1 MFRWF
6 ARLQSFGD
14 KVTWLVTLTSGLA
27 IVAVCFT
34 LAVLDYFNL
43 RRDTMEALRAQSLIV
58 AMNSGAPLAFGDRAS
73 GGEALAALRVR
84 PGVAS
89 AALFD
94 TSGAR
99 FAEFR
104 RGFNPGPSLPLQPL
118 GTTPVDPWLVMV
130 LPVHDRG
137 VRLGHLQVVYDPTQT
152 RAHLWRTLALSS
164 IVAAFAV
171 LLVYLFAQRIK
182 DTLIH
187 PIAALGATALQ
198 VSGTRNY
205 SLRATKVSEDELG
218 TFTDIFNEMLAQ
230 IELQNT
236 EIQASRAEAQHA
248 SQLKDDFL
256 ATLSH
261 ELRTPMTPILGWAQ
275 ILRRTA
281 RDNPQVL
288 QAAEVIERNARVQT
302 QIVDDLLD
310 MSRIIAGKVRL
321 EVQPVDLAQVIDAAV
336 ETVATAAEARGI
348 HVVKAL
354 QTTVPV
360 RGDPQRLQQVLWNLL
375 SNAIKFTPRDGTVTV
390 TLERQA
396 GYVQVGVQDTG
407 QGIAPE
413 FMPYVF
419 ERFRQA
425 DSSTTRQHGGL
436 GLGLAI
442 VKQLVELHG
451 GSVRVRSDGAGLGSL
466 FTVRLPLV
474 PVRALS
480 DGSHPPMTA
489 PSVGAATP
497 AEPARAVLA
506 GLRLLVVDDEPDA
519 RDLVEHL
526 LRDSGAE
533 VAVAASGDEALERFR
548 AAPPDLVVCDIGM
561 PGMDGLQLIRAIREL
576 PAARGGQVP
585 AIALT
590 AFARS
595 EERTRSLQAGFQLHV
610 AKPVEEAELVAAI
623 ASLARLAQGES
634 AKRAA
639 PPLPVDVPS
648 QEPRAG

>member
-1 MFRWF
+1 MLGWF
-6 ARLQSFGD
+6 ARLRSFGD

-34 LAVLDYFNL
+34 LAVLDYVNL
-43 RRDTMEALRAQSLIV
+43 RRDTMEALRGQSLIV
-58 AMNSGAPLAFGDRAS
+58 AMNSSAPLAFDDPTSAT
-73 GGEALAALRVR
+73 EVLAAYRVR

-89 AALFD
+89 ATLFN
-94 TSGAR
+94 TAGAR
-99 FAEFR
+99 FATYR
-104 RGFNPGPSLPLQPL
+104 RETVPGPELALQPVGL
-118 GTTPVDPWLVMV
+118 TPINPWQVLV
-130 LPVHDRG
+130 LPVQDRG
-137 VRLGHLQVVYDPTQT
+137 QRLGHLQVVYDAKHT
-152 RAHLWRTLALSS
+152 RGHLWRTLLLSS
-164 IVAAFAV
+164 AVATFAV
-171 LLVYLFAQRIK
+171 LLVYLFAKRIR
-182 DTLIH
+182 DTLVH

-198 VSGTRNY
+198 VSETRNY

-218 TFTDIFNEMLAQ
+218 TFTDIFNEMLAR
-230 IELQNT
+230 IEVQNT
-236 EIQASRAEAQHA
+236 QIQASRAEAQRA

-321 EVQPVDLAQVIDAAV
+321 EVQPVDLAQVIDAAL

-348 HVVKAL
+348 HLVKDVEAA
-354 QTTVPV
+354 VAPV
-360 RGDPQRLQQVLWNLL
+360 RGDPHRLQQVLWNLL
-375 SNAIKFTPRDGTVTV
+375 SNAIKFTARDGTVTV
-390 TLERQA
+390 SLERHDE
-396 GYVQVGVQDTG
+396 YIQVGVTDTG
-407 QGIAPE
+407 QGIAAE
-413 FMPYVF
+413 FLPHVF

-451 GSVRVRSDGAGLGSL
+451 GSVRARSDGLDQGST

-474 PVRALS
+474 PVRAVS
-480 DGSHPPMTA
+480 EGSRKPSAHPD
-489 PSVGAATP
+489 VGEATP
-497 AEPARAVLA
+497 AEPARAVLT
-506 GLRLLVVDDEPDA
+506 GLRLLIVDDEADA
-519 RDLVEHL
+519 RDLVAHL

-533 VAVAASGDEALERFR
+533 VVVAASGAEAF
-548 AAPPDLVVCDIGM
+548 AALQASPPDLLVSDIGM
-561 PGMDGLQLIRAIREL
+561 AGMDGLELIRRVRAL
-576 PAARGGQVP
+576 PAGRGGAVP

-590 AFARS
+590 AFARG

-623 ASLARLAQGES
+623 ASLARLSPNVQVAT
-634 AKRAA
+634 
-639 PPLPVDVPS
+639 PPPVVDADATP
-648 QEPRAG
+648 EA

>member
-1 MFRWF
+1 MFGWF
-6 ARLQSFGD
+6 ARLRSFGD
-14 KVTWLVTLTSGLA
+14 KVTWLVTLTSGGA

-34 LAVLDYFNL
+34 LAVLDYINL
-43 RRDTMEALRAQSLIV
+43 RHDTMESLRAQALIV
-58 AMNSGAPLAFGDRAS
+58 AMNSGAPLAFGDRGSAA
-73 GGEALAALRVR
+73 EALAAFRAR

-89 AALFD
+89 ATLFD
-94 TSGAR
+94 VAGVR
-99 FAEFR
+99 FAAYR
-104 RGFNPGPSLPLQPL
+104 RDGDPGPELELQPV
-118 GTTPVDPWLVMV
+118 GVTDVDPWQVLV
-130 LPVHDRG
+130 LPVQDRG
-137 VRLGHLQVVYDPTQT
+137 QRLGQLQVLFDDAQLH
-152 RAHLWRTLALSS
+152 AHLWRTLLLSTAVAL
-164 IVAAFAV
+164 FAV
-171 LLVYLFAQRIK
+171 VLVFLFARRIK
-182 DTLIH
+182 DALIH

-230 IELQNT
+230 IELQDT
-236 EIQASRAEAQHA
+236 EIQASRADAQRA

-281 RDNPQVL
+281 RDNAQVL

-321 EVQPVDLAQVIDAAV
+321 EVQPVDLEKVIDAAL
-336 ETVATAAEARGI
+336 ETVATAADARGI
-348 HVVKAL
+348 HLDKRVQGAVA
-354 QTTVPV
+354 PV
-360 RGDPQRLQQVLWNLL
+360 RGDPHRLQQVLWNLL
-375 SNAIKFTPRDGTVTV
+375 SNAIKFTPRDGRVV
-390 TLERQA
+390 VSLERGEEHVDVA
-396 GYVQVGVQDTG
+396 VTDTG
-407 QGIAPE
+407 QGIAAE
-413 FMPYVF
+413 FLPHVF

-451 GSVRVRSDGAGLGSL
+451 GSVRASSDGPGQGAT

-480 DGSHPPMTA
+480 ESPRRAYAAHDIA
-489 PSVGAATP
+489 AATP
-497 AEPARAVLA
+497 AEPAVAVLD
-506 GLRLLVVDDEPDA
+506 GLRLLVVDDEADA
-519 RDLVEHL
+519 RELVEHL
-526 LRDSGAE
+526 LCESGARVVAVASGAE
-533 VAVAASGDEALERFR
+533 ALAQIEAQL
-548 AAPPDLVVCDIGM
+548 PDLIVSDIGM
-561 PGMDGLQLIRAIREL
+561 PGMDGFDFIRRVRAL
-576 PAARGGQVP
+576 PPGRGGATP

-623 ASLARLAQGES
+623 ASLARLGPS
-634 AKRAA
+634 RKAA
-639 PPLPVDVPS
+639 ADAPV
-648 QEPRAG
+648 EPEPAGDA

>member
-1 MFRWF
+1 MFGWF
-6 ARLQSFGD
+6 HRLRSFGD
-14 KVTWLVTLTSGLA
+14 KVTWMVTLTSGLA

-34 LAVLDYFNL
+34 LAVLDNFNL
-43 RRDTMEALRAQSLIV
+43 RRDTMDSLRAQSLIV
-58 AMNSGAPLAFGDRAS
+58 AMNSSAPLAFGDRGSAS
-73 GGEALAALRVR
+73 EALAAFRAR
-84 PGVAS
+84 PAVAS
-89 AALFD
+89 ATLFD
-94 TSGAR
+94 VADADFASYHRDGEVGAD
-99 FAEFR
+99 
-104 RGFNPGPSLPLQPL
+104 LPLQPL
-118 GTTPVDPWLVMV
+118 GVSSVDPWHVLV
-130 LPVHDRG
+130 LPVRDRG
-137 VRLGHLQVVYDPTQT
+137 QRLGHLQVVFDDRQVY
-152 RAHLWRTLALSS
+152 AHLWRTLLLS
-164 IVAAFAV
+164 IAVAAFAV
-171 LLVYLFAQRIK
+171 VLVYVFARRIK
-182 DTLIH
+182 DALIH

-236 EIQASRAEAQHA
+236 EIQASRAEAQRA

-281 RDNPQVL
+281 RDNAQVL

-321 EVQPVDLAQVIDAAV
+321 EVQPVDLEKVIDAAM

-348 HVVKAL
+348 VLEKEVQGAIA
-354 QTTVPV
+354 PV
-360 RGDPQRLQQVLWNLL
+360 RGDPHRLQQVLWNLL
-375 SNAIKFTPRDGTVTV
+375 SNAIKFTPREGRVTA
-390 TLERQA
+390 TLERHDD
-396 GYVQVGVQDTG
+396 YVQVGVTDTG
-407 QGIAPE
+407 QGIAAE
-413 FMPYVF
+413 FLPHVF

-436 GLGLAI
+436 GLGLSI
-442 VKQLVELHG
+442 VKQLVEMHG
-451 GSVRVRSDGAGLGSL
+451 GSVRVHSEGAGLGST

-480 DGSHPPMTA
+480 ESPRRAYAAHDVP
-489 PSVGAATP
+489 AATP
-497 AEPARAVLA
+497 AEPAVAVLQ
-506 GLRLLVVDDEPDA
+506 GLRLLVVDDEADA

-526 LRDSGAE
+526 LTESGAIVTVVGSGAE
-533 VAVAASGDEALERFR
+533 ALARLEAQ
-548 AAPPDLVVCDIGM
+548 PPDLLVSDIGM
-561 PGMDGLQLIRAIREL
+561 PGMDGLELLRRVRAL
-576 PAARGGQVP
+576 PPARGGATP

-623 ASLARLAQGES
+623 ASLARLSPTVKPAEP
-634 AKRAA
+634 A
-639 PPLPVDVPS
+639 PDAV
-648 QEPRAG
+648 EPEPARDA

>member
-1 MFRWF
+1 MYRWF
-6 ARLQSFGD
+6 SRLRSFGD

-43 RRDTMEALRAQSLIV
+43 RHDTMDSLRAQSMIV
-58 AMNSGAPLAFGDRAS
+58 AMNSGAPLAFGDRNSAT
-73 GGEALAALRVR
+73 EALAAFRAR

-89 AALFD
+89 ATLFD
-94 TSGAR
+94 VADVR
-99 FAEFR
+99 FATFR
-104 RGFNPGPSLPLQPL
+104 RDGEGGPQLDLQPV
-118 GTTPVDPWLVMV
+118 GVTPIDPWEVLV
-130 LPVHDRG
+130 LPVQDRG
-137 VRLGHLQVVYDPTQT
+137 QRLGHLQVVFDDRQAN
-152 RAHLWRTLALSS
+152 AHLWRTLLLSTG
-164 IVAAFAV
+164 VAAFAV
-171 LLVYLFAQRIK
+171 LLVFLFARRIK
-182 DTLIH
+182 DALIH

-236 EIQASRAEAQHA
+236 EIQASRAEAQRA

-281 RDNPQVL
+281 RDNAQVL

-321 EVQPVDLAQVIDAAV
+321 EVQPVDLEKVIDAAL

-348 HVVKAL
+348 HLEKDVQAAVA
-354 QTTVPV
+354 PV
-360 RGDPQRLQQVLWNLL
+360 RGDPHRLQQVLWNLL
-375 SNAIKFTPRDGTVTV
+375 SNAIKFTPRDGHVTV
-390 TLERQA
+390 SLERHE
-396 GYVQVGVQDTG
+396 GYVQVGVTDTG
-407 QGIAPE
+407 QGIAEE
-413 FMPYVF
+413 FLPHVF

-451 GSVRVRSDGAGLGSL
+451 GSVRVRSEGAGRGAT

-474 PVRALS
+474 PVRAVSESPRRSLPAH
-480 DGSHPPMTA
+480 DIA
-489 PSVGAATP
+489 AATP
-497 AEPARAVLA
+497 AVPAAAVLD
-506 GLRLLVVDDEPDA
+506 GLRLLVVDDEADA

-526 LRDSGAE
+526 LTESGAIVTVVGSGAE
-533 VAVAASGDEALERFR
+533 ALECIE
-548 AAPPDLVVCDIGM
+548 AMPPDLLVSDIGM
-561 PGMDGLQLIRAIREL
+561 PGMDGFELMRRVRAL
-576 PAARGGQVP
+576 PPGRGGAVP

-610 AKPVEEAELVAAI
+610 AKPVEQAELVAAI
-623 ASLARLAQGES
+623 ASLARLRPVQVE
-634 AKRAA
+634 AA
-639 PPLPVDVPS
+639 SVAVVS
-648 QEPRAG
+648 EPAPDA

>member
-1 MFRWF
+1 MFGWF
-6 ARLQSFGD
+6 SRLRSFGD

-34 LAVLDYFNL
+34 LAVLDYINL
-43 RRDTMEALRAQSLIV
+43 RRDTLEGLRAQSLIV

-73 GGEALAALRVR
+73 AGEALAAFRAR

-89 AALFD
+89 ATLFD
-94 TSGAR
+94 AVDGR
-99 FAEFR
+99 FATFQRDDE
-104 RGFNPGPSLPLQPL
+104 PGPELPRQPT
-118 GTTPVDPWLVMV
+118 GVTPVDPWMVMV
-130 LPVHDRG
+130 MPVQDRG
-137 VRLGHLQVVYDPTQT
+137 LRLGHLQVVYDDRQLHG
-152 RAHLWRTLALSS
+152 HLWRTLLLSAA
-164 IVAAFAV
+164 VAGFAV
-171 LLVYLFAQRIK
+171 GLVYLFAQRIK
-182 DTLIH
+182 DWLVH

-198 VSGTRNY
+198 VSDTRNY

-230 IELQNT
+230 IERQNT
-236 EIQASRAEAQHA
+236 EIQASRAEAQRA

-275 ILRRTA
+275 ILRRTSG
-281 RDNPQVL
+281 DNAQVL

-321 EVQPVDLAQVIDAAV
+321 DVQVVDLERVIDAAL

-348 HVVKAL
+348 RLEKQV
-354 QTTVPV
+354 QTAVAPV
-360 RGDPQRLQQVLWNLL
+360 RGDPHRLQQVLWNLL
-375 SNAIKFTPRDGTVTV
+375 SNAIKFTARDGRVV
-390 TLERQA
+390 VSLER
-396 GYVQVGVQDTG
+396 GEGHVQVGVTDTG
-407 QGIAPE
+407 QGIAEE
-413 FMPYVF
+413 FLPHVF
-419 ERFRQA
+419 ERFRQF

-451 GSVRVRSDGAGLGSL
+451 GSVRVRSEGAGKGAT

-474 PVRALS
+474 PVRALQE
-480 DGSHPPMTA
+480 GPGRPA
-489 PSVGAATP
+489 PTPTPAASTP
-497 AEPARAVLA
+497 AEPAQARLA
-506 GLRLLVVDDEPDA
+506 GLRLLVVDDEADA
-519 RDLVEHL
+519 RDLIAHL
-526 LRDSGAE
+526 LHNHGAE
-533 VAVAASGDEALERFR
+533 VAVAQTGIEALARVQ
-548 AAPPDLVVCDIGM
+548 ADTPHLLLSDIGM
-561 PGMDGLQLIRAIREL
+561 PGMDGLELIRRVREL
-576 PAARGGQVP
+576 PPEQGGAIP

-590 AFARS
+590 AFART

-623 ASLARLAQGES
+623 ASLARLGAPHAQAHETPPAVEGE
-634 AKRAA
+634 AA
-639 PPLPVDVPS
+639 P
-648 QEPRAG
+648 EA

>member
-1 MFRWF
+1 MFGWF
-6 ARLQSFGD
+6 SRLRSFGD

-34 LAVLDYFNL
+34 LAVLDYINL
-43 RRDTMEALRAQSLIV
+43 RHDTMESLRAQSLIV
-58 AMNSGAPLAFGDRAS
+58 AMNSGAPLAFGDRGSAA
-73 GGEALAALRVR
+73 EALAAFRAR

-89 AALFD
+89 ATLFD
-94 TSGAR
+94 VAGAP
-99 FAEFR
+99 FASYR
-104 RGFNPGPSLPLQPL
+104 RDGDPGPDLALQPI
-118 GTTPVDPWLVMV
+118 GVTAVDPWQVLA
-130 LPVHDRG
+130 LPVRDRG
-137 VRLGHLQVVYDPTQT
+137 QRLGQLQVLFDDAQLH
-152 RAHLWRTLALSS
+152 AHLWRTLLLSTAVAL
-164 IVAAFAV
+164 FAV
-171 LLVYLFAQRIK
+171 LLVYLFARRIK
-182 DTLIH
+182 DALIH

-236 EIQASRAEAQHA
+236 EIQASRADAQRA

-281 RDNPQVL
+281 RDNAQVL

-321 EVQPVDLAQVIDAAV
+321 EVQPVDLEKVIDAAL
-336 ETVATAAEARGI
+336 ETVATAADARGI
-348 HVVKAL
+348 HLDKHVHGAVA
-354 QTTVPV
+354 PV
-360 RGDPQRLQQVLWNLL
+360 RGDPHRLQQVLWNLL
-375 SNAIKFTPRDGTVTV
+375 SNAIKFTPRDGRVGV
-390 TLERQA
+390 TLERGEDHVEVA
-396 GYVQVGVQDTG
+396 VTDTG
-407 QGIAPE
+407 QGIPAE
-413 FMPYVF
+413 FLPHVF

-451 GSVRVRSDGAGLGSL
+451 GNVRARSDGPGEGAT

-480 DGSHPPMTA
+480 ESPRRSYAAHDIA
-489 PSVGAATP
+489 AATP
-497 AEPARAVLA
+497 AEPAAAVLE
-506 GLRLLVVDDEPDA
+506 GLRLLVVDDEADA
-519 RDLVEHL
+519 RALVEHL
-526 LRDSGAE
+526 LCESGARV
-533 VAVAASGDEALERFR
+533 VAVASGTEALASIE
-548 AAPPDLVVCDIGM
+548 AQPPDLIVSDIGM
-561 PGMDGLQLIRAIREL
+561 PGMDGFELIRRVRAL
-576 PAARGGQVP
+576 PPGRGGATP

-623 ASLARLAQGES
+623 ASLARLGPS
-634 AKRAA
+634 RKTAA
-639 PPLPVDVPS
+639 DAPV
-648 QEPRAG
+648 EPEPAGDA